1 MQLATS
7 QSHCRINPH
16 CWLRALPCNWIRK
29 LFGSRSINNTGI
41 ASEHSRPA
49 GPARPVCHLRVSFVS
64 VIADIFHIRDGWRVQ
79 CRTIRNRDQVS
90 QAPHKPWS
98 ISRCLFVLLAFFQQ
112 HTNQS
117 ARSFLVSWALRW
129 SDPFGSS
136 VKSSPAGHGFT

>member
-98 ISRCLFVLLAFFQQ
+98 ISRCLFVPLAF
-112 HTNQS
+112 
-117 ARSFLVSWALRW
+117 RW

-136 VKSSPAGHGFT
+136 GKSSRAGHGFTLSRGGFARRAPFHEFPA